1 LNEFNEDETT
11 SVITMKEGFHNE
23 DLLLANP
30 PSFSH
35 NFQDE
40 HQISKIPIEN
50 FKKHEED
57 NSKQV
62 NQQITDEK

>member
-1 LNEFNEDETT
+1 
-11 SVITMKEGFHNE
+11 MKEGFHNE